1 MSARMD
7 VALTATRDM
16 HPLAVVDGLRGGGA
30 DLRPTDLRALA
41 AALLR
46 TAEDA
51 EGRPLVRRGKPTP
64 TERRVHLLQG

>member
-1 MSARMD
+1 MSARLD

-16 HPLAVVDGLRGGGA
+16 QPLAVVDGLPGIGA
-30 DLRPTDLRALA
+30 DLRPADLRALA

-46 TAEDA
+46 IADDA

-64 TERRVHLLQG
+64 TERRVYLLQG